1 MKKNNFKFIL
11 KFFLI
16 IILCATTFSV
26 RFFMLQKSNEPNGL
40 DGYFYALQAKSFVER
55 GYLENPSIAPGYYLC
70 GLCSFFTKSPIIA
83 VKIWSAISST
93 LVSLAIFLIL
103 FTSTKNF
110 LISTT
115 GFLLSAAS
123 PVFTVFSINY
133 INNQTGIFFLLFFI
147 LSILKFL
154 ESLSKKYLII
164 GSIFFILAS
173 ISHKVTMIYS
183 FVFTIVIFLPTFI
196 QFIKNQFK
204 FFIKGQ
210 KAITL
215 VLLFLF
221 FALIFISAL
230 LFFNK
235 HSPRFLNAF
244 SMPSLPFLN
253 HKKLC
258 HEITLFGIFEI
269 SFYYF
274 IMYIFA
280 IILLLKKLKIHLILF
295 VPVLFFPFLNL
306 DSDMGIRL
314 FSNAI
319 PLTIPL
325 FLYELNLLFNF
336 IARKKIISIFGI
348 IFCLIL
354 TCFMFYSPRIYNP
367 KNDPPY
373 KYYKKVVSSIH
384 LEKDNLLIAHLGLNH
399 VYTYYNDLKDAL
411 NWLPNFDIPIEK
423 TWRLAYGV
431 NSTYLKLFFDNRYS
445 IENLPKNYSALLI
458 PIDSNYTLL
467 REDLWQ
473 FYLKNETPEIA
484 QTYNNWYNPHKKR
497 PDFIRKGKK
506 FVPSKN

>member
-40 DGYFYALQAKSFVER
+40 DGYFYALQAKSFIER

-83 VKIWSAISST
+83 VKVWSAISST

-103 FTSTKNF
+103 FTSTNFF

-196 QFIKNQFK
+196 RFIKNQFK

-210 KAITL
+210 G
-215 VLLFLF
+215 FL
-221 FALIFISAL
+221 
-230 LFFNK
+230 
-235 HSPRFLNAF
+235 
-244 SMPSLPFLN
+244 
-253 HKKLC
+253 
-258 HEITLFGIFEI
+258 
-269 SFYYF
+269 
-274 IMYIFA
+274 
-280 IILLLKKLKIHLILF
+280 
-295 VPVLFFPFLNL
+295 
-306 DSDMGIRL
+306 
-314 FSNAI
+314 
-319 PLTIPL
+319 
-325 FLYELNLLFNF
+325 
-336 IARKKIISIFGI
+336 
-348 IFCLIL
+348 
-354 TCFMFYSPRIYNP
+354 
-367 KNDPPY
+367 
-373 KYYKKVVSSIH
+373 
-384 LEKDNLLIAHLGLNH
+384 
-399 VYTYYNDLKDAL
+399 
-411 NWLPNFDIPIEK
+411 
-423 TWRLAYGV
+423 
-431 NSTYLKLFFDNRYS
+431 
-445 IENLPKNYSALLI
+445 
-458 PIDSNYTLL
+458 
-467 REDLWQ
+467 
-473 FYLKNETPEIA
+473 
-484 QTYNNWYNPHKKR
+484 
-497 PDFIRKGKK
+497 
-506 FVPSKN
+506 